1 MTPELRAARER
12 LERARDGLAATNRV
26 PQSTLDG
33 KIQFDIER
41 YAANSEFVAA
51 ERAYEALLETAVA
64 AR

>member
-1 MTPELRAARER
+1 MTPELRAARQR
-12 LERARDGLAATNRV
+12 LEKARNGLAVTNRL
-26 PQSTLDG
+26 PQNTLDG
-33 KIQFDIER
+33 KIQIDIER